1 MIQADHLPISL
12 YNFGYQMTVKNCAK
26 WASHLHNREVR
37 NNCFQT
43 RFSRRRCDTGLC
55 RVRDS
60 GFFRIAKRNNIAR
73 RLATHQ
79 MQSMGDTVQYFL
91 ASLGIGWQEIVICA
105 VALHT
110 LRKIMTFALSNCD
123 LDLFSKRDPPSNAFK
138 GKVVWIVGAS
148 KGLGQELAL
157 HFASLGAKLILS
169 SRSVEK
175 LELVKLKCLQ
185 YALVDDVVI
194 LPLDITA
201 KYSEIETVT
210 DEAFKQFGK
219 HGVDYIIHN
228 AGASQHAAVEET
240 NYDVARE
247 LIEKNL
253 MGQIAVARASLPA
266 MLKNGKGH
274 HIVIASMAACVPSPG
289 QAVYSAAKSAL
300 KSYFLSLSSEL
311 SSRGIYST
319 VVCPGPIHSDESE
332 ARMVYGKDGLIPQ
345 KNTSNSKKR
354 VSVKVVAHL
363 VAKAAYHR
371 MDECWISNH
380 PILLMGYL
388 VQYLPKVAMRLL
400 KKIGPGR
407 VKQFND
413 GKGTGYEFSK
423 MLK

>member
-1 MIQADHLPISL
+1 
-12 YNFGYQMTVKNCAK
+12 MTVISCAK
-26 WASHLHNREVR
+26 WAHRREARLR
-37 NNCFQT
+37 NNCFET
-43 RFSRRRCDTGLC
+43 RSSRTCETTICLLRASDLGL
-55 RVRDS
+55 
-60 GFFRIAKRNNIAR
+60 FLIKNKRNIAR
-73 RLATHQ
+73 RSTIRQ
-79 MQSMGDTVQYFL
+79 MQSIRDTVQVFL
-91 ASLGIGWQEIVICA
+91 ADSGIGWQEVVLCA
-105 VALHT
+105 IALHT
-110 LRKIMTFALSNCD
+110 LRQIMTFVLANCD
-123 LDLFSKRDPPSNAFK
+123 LDLFSKRDPPSNAYR

-169 SRSVEK
+169 SRSAEK
-175 LELVKLKCLQ
+175 LEQVKLECLSYVQ
-185 YALVDDVVI
+185 EDDVVI
-194 LPLDITA
+194 LPLDITSD
-201 KYSEIETVT
+201 YSEIETVT
-210 DEAFKQFGK
+210 DQVFKQFGQF
-219 HGVDYIIHN
+219 GVDYIIHN

-240 NYDVARE
+240 NYNVARE
-247 LIEKNL
+247 LIDKNL

-266 MLKNGKGH
+266 MLKYGKGH

-311 SSRGIYST
+311 SARGIYAT

-354 VSVKVVAHL
+354 VPVKVVASL
-363 VAKAAYHR
+363 VAKAAYHKL
-371 MDECWISNH
+371 DECWISNH

-388 VQYLPKVAMRLL
+388 VEYLPKVAMRLL

-407 VKQFND
+407 VKQFSD